1 MMQQRSRSF
10 LRVVAIAAAS
20 LALGVPQALALPS
33 DAGWTA
39 LRDERGTS
47 VQYPREVFPVDAGEG
62 TPQGRMFATSDGRA
76 RLHVF
81 AIRNERAESPQ
92 QFLRR
97 VFPKNRGRLS
107 YDRVTGT
114 FFAVS
119 QPTGARILYR
129 RCNFPGDGIIRC
141 VDLQY
146 PRSEKRAWDGIVT
159 RVSLS
164 LRPR

>member
-1 MMQQRSRSF
+1 MMQQRSCSIVW
-10 LRVVAIAAAS
+10 LVGIVAAGLILS
-20 LALGVPQALALPS
+20 LPNALAVPS

-47 VQYPREVFPVDAGEG
+47 VQYPRDVFAVDAGQG
-62 TPQGRMFATSDGRA
+62 TPQGRMFATPDGRA

-81 AIRNERAESPQ
+81 AIGNERGESPQ

-97 VFPKNRGRLS
+97 VFPQNRGRLS
-107 YDRVTGT
+107 YDRVGSN

-119 QPTGARILYR
+119 QPSGARILYR
-129 RCNFPGDGIIRC
+129 RCNFSGDGIIRC

-159 RVSLS
+159 RISLS
-164 LRPR
+164 LRPH

>member
-1 MMQQRSRSF
+1 MIQQRLCSLFR
-10 LRVVAIAAAS
+10 LVAIGAAS
-20 LALGVPQALALPS
+20 LVSGLPQALAVPS

-47 VQYPREVFPVDAGEG
+47 VQYPREVFPVDAGQG
-62 TPQGRMFATSDGRA
+62 APQGRMFATPDGRA

-81 AIRNERAESPQ
+81 AIRNERGESPQ

-97 VFPKNRGRLS
+97 VFPQNRGRLS
-107 YDRVTGT
+107 YDRVGSN

-119 QPTGARILYR
+119 QPSGARILYR
-129 RCNFPGDGIIRC
+129 RCNFSGDGVIRC

-159 RVSLS
+159 RISLS